1 MQGNRTTPSFYKV
14 ALSPGGHC
22 TSRVPANC
30 AVGGRKL
37 SSDNAVYHNALHYKT
52 VWIVDFPSPKL
63 RKNEEV

>member
-52 VWIVDFPSPKL
+52 VGS
-63 RKNEEV
+63 